1 MTPVNAE
8 DAFSPTQD
16 RSHFFASWAADLV
29 LAHLQQGLD
38 HAQPAIL
45 LTGEAA
51 VGKSAT
57 VREAAAR
64 WGARVR
70 PEWLLLPHPNPEAIL
85 PPAGQLF
92 SGKARGSDSRPGR
105 LAALE

>member
-1 MTPVNAE
+1 MAPVNAE
-8 DAFSPTQD
+8 DACAPP
-16 RSHFFASWAADLV
+16 RVRALFFASWAADRV

-38 HAQPAIL
+38 HAQPVTL

-70 PEWLLLPHPNPEAIL
+70 AEWLLLPNADPEVIL
-85 PPAGQLF
+85 PAVVQLF
-92 SGKARGSDSRPGR
+92 GGKEIGR
-105 LAALE
+105 AHR